1 MFEND
6 NLSYGVMK
14 ADLQYLKMMVRSRSQ
29 AITNVA
35 ELETA
40 LQEEWDKI
48 SQSQVMALIESMP
61 QRIEAVI
68 TNNGWPTKY

>member
-1 MFEND
+1 M
-6 NLSYGVMK
+6 GRARK
-14 ADLQYLKMMVRSRSQ
+14 RIRSRSQ

-40 LQEEWDKI
+40 LQEEWGKI

-61 QRIEAVI
+61 WRIEAVI
-68 TNNGWPTKY
+68 ANNGWPTKY

>member
-1 MFEND
+1 M
-6 NLSYGVMK
+6 SYGVMK

-35 ELETA
+35 ELETV
-40 LQEEWDKI
+40 LQEEWGKI

-61 QRIEAVI
+61 WRIEAVI
-68 TNNGWPTKY
+68 TNNEWPTKY